1 MMRPDAKVEKIYIY
15 PKPVDFRKTIDGLA
29 APIELNIKVAV
40 SDPELL
46 VLFNKSHIRRKL
58 GV

>member
-29 APIELNIKVAV
+29 DPIELNIKVAV